1 MRGKQLVHETSPTQH
16 PGCSWG
22 PEACRP
28 KQASLSSC
36 REKHRRDAWSYSSHL
51 VPQSDKQWDRAT
63 QKRVVGRTWWK
74 HQHHGVN
81 TARSWSA
88 TGRELADGPP
98 LCRTQDRGDGGQ
110 HLQSSAG
117 LPPCCWAPHA
127 PPEGGWRRESR
138 NAHLALQAH
147 HQTRAGKLRVAP
159 LEQARCPYAGTRK
172 SCGSLLSPGTSRQV
186 GSLLSPGTSR
196 QVNPQGAAVLVSM
209 VVIKGVSHVSRPP
222 NRTDA
227 WAGSS

>member
-1 MRGKQLVHETSPTQH
+1 M
-16 PGCSWG
+16 
-22 PEACRP
+22 
-28 KQASLSSC
+28 
-36 REKHRRDAWSYSSHL
+36 
-51 VPQSDKQWDRAT
+51 
-63 QKRVVGRTWWK
+63 VGRTWWK

-117 LPPCCWAPHA
+117 LSPCCWAPHA

-186 GSLLSPGTSR
+186 
-196 QVNPQGAAVLVSM
+196 NPQGAAVLVSM